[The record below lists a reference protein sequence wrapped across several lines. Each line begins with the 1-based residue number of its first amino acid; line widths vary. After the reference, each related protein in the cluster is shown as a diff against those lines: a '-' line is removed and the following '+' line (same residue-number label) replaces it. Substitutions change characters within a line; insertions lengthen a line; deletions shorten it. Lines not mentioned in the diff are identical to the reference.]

1 VSPEPASPDPRA
13 SPVEP
18 GAPAGGP
25 RAVRGGLW
33 LSALGLGRLPTAP
46 GTWTSLATLLAV
58 AGAERAAGLGLAAA
72 GALFAAGCAVTL
84 AFGSLRDREGRDLD
98 PSWVVSDEVAGQ
110 AAAAAGALLHGP
122 SPVPLAVSFFAF
134 RALDVMK
141 PGPIARLQRLP
152 GAQGVLCDDVVSG
165 LLAAALAAGVSFVPL

>member
-1 VSPEPASPDPRA
+1 MSPDDAGP
-13 SPVEP
+13 PVEP
-18 GAPAGGP
+18 AAPAGGP
-25 RAVRGGLW
+25 GAVRGGLW

-84 AFGSLRDREGRDLD
+84 AFGSLRDARGRDLD

-110 AAAAAGALLHGP
+110 AAAAAGALLHGAAV
-122 SPVPLAVSFFAF
+122 VPLAVAFLAF
-134 RALDVMK
+134 RALDVAK
-141 PGPIARLQRLP
+141 PGPIAHLQRLP
-152 GAQGVLCDDVVSG
+152 GARGVLCDDLVCG
-165 LLAAALAAGVSFVPL
+165 LLAGALAAGASFLPPI